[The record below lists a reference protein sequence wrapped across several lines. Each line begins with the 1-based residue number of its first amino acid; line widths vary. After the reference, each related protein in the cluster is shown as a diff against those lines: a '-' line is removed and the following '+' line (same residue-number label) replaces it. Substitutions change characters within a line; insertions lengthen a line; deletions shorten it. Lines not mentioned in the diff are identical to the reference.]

1 MLNQIVSNLNRM
13 SPGQITFFVAVA
25 TLILISAVLLELEH
39 RGVLI
44 LWGADDDQG

>member
-44 LWGADDDQG
+44 LGGDNEGE